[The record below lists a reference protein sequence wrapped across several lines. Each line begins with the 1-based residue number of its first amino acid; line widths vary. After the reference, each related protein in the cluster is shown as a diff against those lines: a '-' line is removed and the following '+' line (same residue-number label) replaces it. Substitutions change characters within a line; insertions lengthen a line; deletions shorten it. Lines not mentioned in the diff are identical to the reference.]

1 MPLTVFRW
9 RSYTKYNWQWCRYWS
24 AIE

>member
-9 RSYTKYNWQWCRYWS
+9 RSYTKYNWQWCRYRS